1 MQIANPQNKAPQVDV
16 RLLKED
22 EISTVLCEGIQAII
36 KQKPSFNII
45 NKAEPM
51 YSLENNKR
59 LTISIVCMLKVDI
72 NRRGHNPKALP
83 VAEEKFKFIFCTKVE
98 LMEREYVL
106 HVSSVLY
113 FFLIKCF
120 NLFQS

>member
-1 MQIANPQNKAPQVDV
+1 MDV
-16 RLLKED
+16 RLLKEE
-22 EISTVLCEGIQAII
+22 EISTVLYEGLQAII

-45 NKAEPM
+45 NKAEPT
-51 YSLENNKR
+51 YSVDNHKR

-98 LMEREYVL
+98 LMEWEYVL
-106 HVSSVLY
+106 HVSNSPSMFWLR
-113 FFLIKCF
+113 
-120 NLFQS
+120 